1 MTVEFKKHTAA
12 FGRSEVEWIGSTR
25 RGNSRTFWCADGDG
39 FVTVMSNAHHNA
51 LFDQGEFI
59 AWLPKDFNAAL
70 VDATMWLANEYPA
83 IYRDVRTRADALA

>member
-1 MTVEFKKHTAA
+1 MVDFKKHTAA
-12 FGRSEVEWIGSTR
+12 FGRSEVEWVGSPQSR
-25 RGNSRTFWCADGDG
+25 SRTFWCADGDG

-59 AWLPKDFNAAL
+59 AWLPKDLNAAL

-83 IYRDVRTRADALA
+83 IYHDVRTRADALA